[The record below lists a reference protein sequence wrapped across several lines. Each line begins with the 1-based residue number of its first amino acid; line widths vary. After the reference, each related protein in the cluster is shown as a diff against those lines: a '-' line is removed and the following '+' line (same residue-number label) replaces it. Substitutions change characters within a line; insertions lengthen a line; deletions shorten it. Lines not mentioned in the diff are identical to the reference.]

1 MTISTEQRQQTEANI
16 RAAMDRLLRGQ
27 IPTGGGCDAKTLA
40 KDAGVSRAALYR
52 SYNHLKDEFERRLA
66 RMRAD
71 GHLPDPRSAQIV
83 RLKDDNAQLR
93 ERLRACNEEITE
105 LTTLK
110 TTMISRLAAQHVE
123 ITSLRT
129 TLTAHNNIRVLPLR
143 DATSSNR
150 SPALENPHHDH

>member
-1 MTISTEQRQQTEANI
+1 MTISAEQRQRTEANI
-16 RAAMDRLLRGQ
+16 RAATDRLLRGQ

-52 SYNHLKDEFERRLA
+52 SYSHLKDEFERRLA
-66 RMRAD
+66 QMRAD

-83 RLKDDNAQLR
+83 RLKDDNTQLR
-93 ERLRACNEEITE
+93 ERLHACDEEIAE
-105 LTTLK
+105 LTAFK

-129 TLTAHNNIRVLPLR
+129 ALTAHNNIRVLPPR
-143 DATSSNR
+143 DATLSNH
-150 SPALENPHHDH
+150 SAALEDPST